1 MVSTSWLVWLAT
13 LLAATATATRVHDG
27 KQLCAGLQLPAAK
40 QLILAGPLLPLDGCP
55 PVRLRR
61 AVSVSGLPQAPTWV
75 TYQGKQPPISLG
87 PGSRLRLTGVVTD
100 ISSSTTADPA
110 GVGTLIPWIHMG
122 SHNAVLELTDCV
134 LLFAGTWDQL
144 QRHPVLGQLLGPPGK
159 QQQQQQ
165 GDCMVT
171 ADAPRAC
178 LYISSSLLAVP
189 GGSSTIHLR
198 STLIVLAPAGGVS
211 WTPGQQVAHNWGSLI
226 SALQQQTPGHG
237 HGQANPRTILYLGD
251 SGAGGAGAS
260 AALAP
265 GRAHHLRGTAQ
276 VVGCSTSSLLVPG
289 KLSQV
294 RTALLAVDCL
304 GVCRSV
310 GGPVQSHARVGFQ
323 HPVCLHVL
331 QSPDSSPKSC
341 PAFCATW
348 TVIQSAM
355 LCGGEVQGC
364 HHPCTAVHI
373 GLRIGTSHPRPFLH
387 PP

>member
-1 MVSTSWLVWLAT
+1 
-13 LLAATATATRVHDG
+13 
-27 KQLCAGLQLPAAK
+27 
-40 QLILAGPLLPLDGCP
+40 
-55 PVRLRR
+55 
-61 AVSVSGLPQAPTWV
+61 
-75 TYQGKQPPISLG
+75 
-87 PGSRLRLTGVVTD
+87 
-100 ISSSTTADPA
+100 
-110 GVGTLIPWIHMG
+110 
-122 SHNAVLELTDCV
+122 
-134 LLFAGTWDQL
+134 
-144 QRHPVLGQLLGPPGK
+144 
-159 QQQQQQ
+159 
-165 GDCMVT
+165 MVT

-198 STLIVLAPAGGVS
+198 STLIVLDPAGGLS
-211 WTPGQQVAHNWGSLI
+211 WTPGQQVAHNWGSLL

-237 HGQANPRTILYLGD
+237 HGQANSRTILYLGD
-251 SGAGGAGAS
+251 SGAGGAGGS
-260 AALAP
+260 AAVAP

-294 RTALLAVDCL
+294 RTALLAMDCL
-304 GVCRSV
+304 GVCSSV
-310 GGPVQSHARVGFQ
+310 GGAIVCFQ
-323 HPVCLHVL
+323 HPVRSHVL
-331 QSPDSSPKSC
+331 KSPDSSPKSC
-341 PAFCATW
+341 PACCATW